1 MFAFAFAFALASA
14 DPVGLVAGEPAP
26 YDGVLLDPDRAGEL
40 VVAESRAAALALQL
54 RDEQQLRDAWKAA
67 ATRDWTESPELHRW
81 MGFGAGVVVT
91 VGAILLGAW
100 AVDTA
105 AGG

>member
-1 MFAFAFAFALASA
+1 MLALALALSLAAA

-26 YDGVLLDPDRAGEL
+26 FDGVLLDPDRAGEL
-40 VVAESRAAALALQL
+40 VVAEARAKALALQL
-54 RDEQQLRDAWKAA
+54 REEQQLRDAWKAA

-81 MGFGAGVVVT
+81 LGFGAGVVVT
-91 VGAILLGAW
+91 VGAIMLGAW

>member
-1 MFAFAFAFALASA
+1 MLAFAFAFALASA

-26 YDGVLLDPDRAGEL
+26 FDGVLLDPARAGEL
-40 VVAESRAAALALQL
+40 VVAEARAEALARQL
-54 RDEQQLRDAWKAA
+54 REEQQLREAWKVA

-81 MGFGAGVVVT
+81 VGFGAGVVVT
-91 VGAILLGAW
+91 VGAIMLGAW

>member
-1 MFAFAFAFALASA
+1 MLALALALSLASA
-14 DPVGLVAGEPAP
+14 DPVGLVEGQPAP
-26 YDGVLLDPDRAGEL
+26 FDGVLLDPERAGEL
-40 VVAESRAAALALQL
+40 VVAEARAEALARQL
-54 RDEQQLRDAWKAA
+54 REEQQLRDAWKAA

-81 MGFGAGVVVT
+81 LGFGAGVVVA
-91 VGAILLGAW
+91 VGAIVLGAW